1 MIDIAQ
7 EKIED
12 QFDYTLFFKNQRQI
26 KHIYDNLILKENK
39 EAIDDRLLFNIPSDD
54 SDEEEEQKNH
64 NDQLYD
70 TENLAAVVE
79 VQSSHLTTDES
90 SVS

>member
-39 EAIDDRLLFNIPSDD
+39 EAIDDRLHFNIPSDD

>member
-12 QFDYTLFFKNQRQI
+12 QFDYTVFFKNQRQI
-26 KHIYDNLILKENK
+26 KHIYDNLIIKENK
-39 EAIDDRLLFNIPSDD
+39 EAIDERLHFNIPSDD
-54 SDEEEEQKNH
+54 SDEEEEQNNH

-79 VQSSHLTTDES
+79 VQSSHLTTE
-90 SVS
+90 

>member
-39 EAIDDRLLFNIPSDD
+39 EAIDDWLHFNIPSDD